1 MFHTRY
7 LSRATARKMF
17 PCLEYWTDAKFH
29 LAERVWIETGF
40 NEILIGSLVFFE
52 WCVEND

>member
-1 MFHTRY
+1 MFRTRY
-7 LSRATARKMF
+7 LSRTTARQMF
-17 PCLEYWTDAKFH
+17 PGLEHWTDAKFR

-40 NEILIGSLVFFE
+40 NEVLIGSLVFFE